1 MEYST
6 VEGGQLLSAGGIIYE
21 AGSLYSRFQEV
32 PDPRKAR
39 GKRYE
44 LVTLLVL
51 IFLAK
56 LCGQDRPVE
65 IADWAANHGQS
76 LAELLGLSRVWMPH
90 HNTIRRV
97 YQDILDEE
105 AFDELAQAYA
115 QEAQA
120 TGWEVLALDGKVL
133 RGTGISGVQAHTHLL
148 SLYATE
154 SQRVLAQT
162 QVAATENEVSAAPRV
177 LEKVNLDGQVV
188 TGDALLAQKKLSSQI
203 LAQKGAYLWP
213 IKANHPGVLAA
224 LETLFA
230 IPQTRPKPGFGQVR
244 TDFQSSRKVN
254 KGHGRLEIRTLT
266 ASGMLNTH
274 LEWPGVAQVYRL
286 EREFRWLRQDQVL
299 RTSHQTEYGLTSLA
313 ASQASPARLL
323 QLRRQH
329 WRIETGLHYRRD
341 VTFQEDA
348 TRATK
353 GAAGRILATIHNLV
367 LALIK
372 QAGFTNAAKARRWF
386 AGHLPQAFA
395 LLTSTSRL

>member
-120 TGWEVLALDGKVL
+120 TG
-133 RGTGISGVQAHTHLL
+133 
-148 SLYATE
+148 
-154 SQRVLAQT
+154 
-162 QVAATENEVSAAPRV
+162 
-177 LEKVNLDGQVV
+177 
-188 TGDALLAQKKLSSQI
+188 
-203 LAQKGAYLWP
+203 
-213 IKANHPGVLAA
+213 
-224 LETLFA
+224 
-230 IPQTRPKPGFGQVR
+230 
-244 TDFQSSRKVN
+244 
-254 KGHGRLEIRTLT
+254 
-266 ASGMLNTH
+266 
-274 LEWPGVAQVYRL
+274 
-286 EREFRWLRQDQVL
+286 
-299 RTSHQTEYGLTSLA
+299 
-313 ASQASPARLL
+313 
-323 QLRRQH
+323 
-329 WRIETGLHYRRD
+329 
-341 VTFQEDA
+341 
-348 TRATK
+348 
-353 GAAGRILATIHNLV
+353 
-367 LALIK
+367 
-372 QAGFTNAAKARRWF
+372 
-386 AGHLPQAFA
+386 
-395 LLTSTSRL
+395 